1 MFAVVAE
8 VLCHGAARVG
18 REELQRCGIR
28 SSCSHDRGVL
38 QAIVLSQDLEELSHG
53 GSLLSYCDV
62 DAVQVGRLVGRGVD
76 GLLIEDCVDGDC
88 GLASLA
94 IADDQLSLATANW
107 DQAVDSLQASG
118 HGLVHALPGNDA
130 RSLELHSATALRLD
144 RPGAIDRRAKGIH
157 NAAQQFLADGD
168 IHNGSGALDAVTFDD
183 RTVVSEHDHTHV
195 VGLQV
200 QGHAFQAAGELDH
213 LSGLHALEA
222 VDSRNSVANRQ
233 HTTDFLNVRLILE
246 VGNALA
252 KDLGE
257 LCGAHFGSIPWSR
270 GMQRPRRRVQRRG
283 QSW

>member
-62 DAVQVGRLVGRGVD
+62 DAVQVGRLVSRGVD

-168 IHNGSGALDAVTFDD
+168 IHNGSGALDAVTFDNGSVIAENHNSD
-183 RTVVSEHDHTHV
+183 V
-195 VGLQV
+195 VGFQV
-200 QGHAFQAAGELDH
+200 QRHALKAARELH
-213 LSGLHALEA
+213 HFACLHALEA
-222 VDSRNSVANRQ
+222 VNARNPISHRENATN
-233 HTTDFLNVRLILE
+233 FLHISLILE